1 MDYELITAYSLNK
14 VIGKN
19 NDIPWSVP
27 EDLKRFYEIT
37 KNSVIIMGRK
47 TYESLPKN
55 GLKNRV
61 NVVLTNNIPADPNPN
76 IVYVNMSNVFDIVN
90 KLRGD
95 KKVFVIGGSEVYKLF
110 FDNCKILHTTT
121 INEEV
126 DGDVY
131 FPIDVE
137 KLVGEG
143 VFKNVYTSDLLHSKN
158 NNTGYQ
164 YFTYEKV

>member
-1 MDYELITAYSLNK
+1 
-14 VIGKN
+14 
-19 NDIPWSVP
+19 
-27 EDLKRFYEIT
+27 
-37 KNSVIIMGRK
+37 MGRK